1 MGEDKVEIRSW
12 GGRLFHIMKNKCKG
26 MAETLMQIVSFLLN
40 NQAPLKIKSN
50 RSMYWLDK
58 SF

>member
-1 MGEDKVEIRSW
+1 MQQDSW
-12 GGRLFHIMKNKCKG
+12 NT
-26 MAETLMQIVSFLLN
+26 ETLIEIIIFLLN